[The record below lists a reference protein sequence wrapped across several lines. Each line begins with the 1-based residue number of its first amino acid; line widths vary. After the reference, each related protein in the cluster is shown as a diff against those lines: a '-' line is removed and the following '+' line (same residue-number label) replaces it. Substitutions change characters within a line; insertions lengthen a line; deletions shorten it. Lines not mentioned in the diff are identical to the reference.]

1 VESSESDGSDE
12 ISLKLP
18 KHHHALS
25 TDPEVKFSIPPRYVS
40 LPARSVAA
48 LEAVALQ
55 GDRNFVVRR
64 PLLDPN
70 TPETLLKKQNL
81 CPDLP
86 SPYLTRPCPLHG
98 CHCWTVGL
106 LAGAGAP

>member
-1 VESSESDGSDE
+1 MESSESDGLDE

-25 TDPEVKFSIPPRYVS
+25 TDPEAKFSIPPGYVS

-70 TPETLLKKQNL
+70 TPENALKKTK
-81 CPDLP
+81 PWP
-86 SPYLTRPCPLHG
+86 
-98 CHCWTVGL
+98 
-106 LAGAGAP
+106 